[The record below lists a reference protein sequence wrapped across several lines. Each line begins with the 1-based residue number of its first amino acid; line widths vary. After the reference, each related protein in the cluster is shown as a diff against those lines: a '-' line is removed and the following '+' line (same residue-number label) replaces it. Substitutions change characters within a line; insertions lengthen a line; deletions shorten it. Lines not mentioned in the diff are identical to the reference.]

1 MSAKTWLP
9 SSPIGFPSGGL
20 ATSAFVAAWI
30 EDFRQAMIDIGLTQT
45 ADTGQFDAG
54 AFTFTYNG
62 NVYEV
67 VGPEQTYL
75 MFAMNDDLH
84 DDYPLFIRV
93 GFMVC
98 GGASK
103 GNGYAPA
110 TSVRGGTGTDGAGV
124 LTGHVS
130 GAMTYGAGYGN
141 TNAYPFTP
149 QRQSWACLSKEKGFL
164 GVMFAPGSRFNNDY
178 DQRFAVVAFFLE
190 RVPDAFG
197 SPTGDGFTLWAR
209 NVPHVDSYASSNDQ
223 NYPSVVTAAA
233 QTVMLNGFSSGVVAH
248 SVPYIA
254 ASQFLA
260 AGDIYLNH
268 AYHTC
273 PAPVR
278 SVGLAAVSSVHG
290 VSEGALLEFTPYG
303 TVPSTF
309 VSIGYGAAFRP
320 CGATAS
326 ANPCFLF
333 E

>member
-1 MSAKTWLP
+1 ML
-9 SSPIGFPSGGL
+9 
-20 ATSAFVAAWI
+20 
-30 EDFRQAMIDIGLTQT
+30 DIGLTQT

-54 AFTFTYNG
+54 TFAFTYNS
-62 NVYEV
+62 NILNS

-84 DDYPLFIRV
+84 DDYPLFIRI
-93 GFMVC
+93 GFRVC
-98 GGASK
+98 GGSSK
-103 GNGYAPA
+103 SDGYAPA
-110 TSVRGGTGTDGAGV
+110 TSVQAGTGTNGAGL

-130 GAMTYGAGYGN
+130 SAMTYGVGLGS
-141 TNAYPFTP
+141 TNNYTLTP

-164 GVMFAPGSRFNNDY
+164 GVMFAPGSRFNKDY

-209 NVPHVDSYASSNDQ
+209 NAPHFGYYASSNDQ
-223 NYPSVVTAAA
+223 NYPWVATAAA
-233 QTVMLNGFSSGVVAH
+233 QTVMLNGFNSGAVTHA
-248 SVPYIA
+248 VPYIA
-254 ASQFLA
+254 SSQFLD

-290 VSEGALLEFTPYG
+290 VSEGSLLEFTPYG

-320 CGATAS
+320 CGATTS

>member
-9 SSPIGFPSGGL
+9 ANPIGFPSGGL

-30 EDFRQAMIDIGLTQT
+30 EDFRQAMLDIGLTQT

-54 AFTFTYNG
+54 TFAFTYNG
-62 NVYEV
+62 NIYNS
-67 VGPEQTYL
+67 VGPEQTYM

-84 DDYPLFIRV
+84 DDYPLFIRI
-93 GFMVC
+93 GFRVC
-98 GGASK
+98 GGNSK
-103 GNGYAPA
+103 SDGYAPA
-110 TSVRGGTGTDGAGV
+110 TSVQAGTGTNGAGL
-124 LTGHVS
+124 LTGRVTS
-130 GAMTYGAGYGN
+130 AMTYGAGYG
-141 TNAYPFTP
+141 AAVGYPFTP

-164 GVMFAPGSRFNNDY
+164 GVMFAPGSRFNANE

-197 SPTGDGFTLWAR
+197 SPTGGGFTLWAR
-209 NVPHVDSYASSNDQ
+209 NATSLNAYPSSNGQ
-223 NYPSVVTAAA
+223 NYANVAVAAA
-233 QTVMLNGFSSGVVAH
+233 QTVMLNGFDSGAVTH

-254 ASQFLA
+254 ASQFLV

-290 VSEGALLEFTPYG
+290 VSEGSLLEFTPYG

-320 CGATAS
+320 CSATAS
-326 ANPCFLF
+326 VNPCFLF

>member
-9 SSPIGFPSGGL
+9 ANPIGFPSGGL
-20 ATSAFVAAWI
+20 TTNAFVAAWI
-30 EDFRQAMIDIGLTQT
+30 EDFRQAMLDIGLTQT

-54 AFTFTYNG
+54 AFAFTYNG
-62 NVYEV
+62 NIYGA

-84 DDYPLFIRV
+84 DDYPLFIRI
-93 GFMVC
+93 GFRVC
-98 GGASK
+98 GGDSK
-103 GNGYAPA
+103 QDGYAPA
-110 TSVRGGTGTDGAGV
+110 TSVQVGTGTSGAGL
-124 LTGHVS
+124 LTGRVS
-130 GAMTYGAGYGN
+130 SAMTYGAGYGN
-141 TNAYPFTP
+141 VNAYTLTP
-149 QRQSWACLSKEKGFL
+149 RRQSWACLSKEKGFL
-164 GVMFAPGSRFNNDY
+164 GVMFAPGSRFHKDY

-209 NVPHVDSYASSNDQ
+209 NVPYFWIDASSNDQ
-223 NYPSVVTAAA
+223 NYSRVMTAAA
-233 QTVMLNGFSSGVVAH
+233 QTVMLNGFNSGAVTHA
-248 SVPYIA
+248 VPYIA
-254 ASQFLA
+254 SSQFLD

-273 PAPVR
+273 PTPVR
-278 SVGLAAVSSVHG
+278 SVGLAAVSSVHD

-320 CGATAS
+320 CGATTS

>member
-9 SSPIGFPSGGL
+9 ANPIGFPSGGL
-20 ATSAFVAAWI
+20 ATDAFIAAWI

-45 ADTGQFDAG
+45 ADTGQFSAG

-62 NVYEV
+62 NIPAS

-93 GFMVC
+93 GFSVC
-98 GGASK
+98 CGTSK

-110 TSVRGGTGTDGAGV
+110 TSVQVGTGTNGAGV
-124 LTGHVS
+124 LTGRVS
-130 GAMTYGAGYGN
+130 SAMTYGAGYGN
-141 TNAYPFTP
+141 TNDYPLTP

-164 GVMFAPGSRFNNDY
+164 GVMFAPGSRFHSSY
-178 DQRFAVVAFFLE
+178 DQYFAVVAFFLE

-197 SPTGDGFTLWAR
+197 NPTGDGFTLWAR
-209 NVPHVDSYASSNDQ
+209 NVPLAIFDASSHDQ
-223 NYPSVVTAAA
+223 NYRNVAVAAA
-233 QTVMLNGFSSGVVAH
+233 QTVMLNGFNSGAVTHA
-248 SVPYIA
+248 VPYIA

-278 SVGLAAVSSVHG
+278 SVGLAAMSSVHG
-290 VSEGALLEFTPYG
+290 VSEGSLLEFAPYG

-320 CGATAS
+320 CGATTS

>member
-9 SSPIGFPSGGL
+9 ANPIGFPSGGL

-30 EDFRQAMIDIGLTQT
+30 EDFRQAMLDIGLTQT

-54 AFTFTYNG
+54 TFAFTYNG
-62 NVYEV
+62 YTYNS
-67 VGPEQTYL
+67 VGPEQTYM
-75 MFAMNDDLH
+75 MFAMNDNLH
-84 DDYPLFIRV
+84 NNYPLFIRI
-93 GFMVC
+93 GFRVC
-98 GGASK
+98 GGSSRS
-103 GNGYAPA
+103 NGYAPA
-110 TSVRGGTGTDGAGV
+110 TSVQVGTSTNGAGG
-124 LTGHVS
+124 LTGYVTS
-130 GAMTYGAGYGN
+130 AMTYGAGLG
-141 TNAYPFTP
+141 TDVGYPFTP

-164 GVMFAPGSRFNNDY
+164 GVMFAPGSRFHDSY
-178 DQRFAVVAFFLE
+178 DHHFAVVAFFLE

-197 SPTGDGFTLWAR
+197 SPTGGGFTLWAR
-209 NVPHVDSYASSNDQ
+209 NATFFNTNPSSNDQ
-223 NYPSVVTAAA
+223 NYANVGVAAA
-233 QTVMLNGFSSGVVAH
+233 QTVMLNGFNSGEVTHA
-248 SVPYIA
+248 VPYIA
-254 ASQFLA
+254 SSQFLN

-290 VSEGALLEFTPYG
+290 VSEGSLLEFTPYG

-320 CGATAS
+320 CSAATS

>member
-30 EDFRQAMIDIGLTQT
+30 EDFRQAMLDIGLAQT

-62 NVYEV
+62 DTNLG

-93 GFMVC
+93 GFRVF
-98 GGASK
+98 GGRSREH
-103 GNGYAPA
+103 GYAPA
-110 TSVRGGTGTDGAGV
+110 TSVQVGTGTSGSGA
-124 LTGHVS
+124 LTGRVS
-130 GAMTYGAGYGN
+130 GAMTYGAGYRD
-141 TNAYPFTP
+141 TDAYPRTP

-164 GVMFAPGSRFNNDY
+164 GVMFAPGSRFHSNY
-178 DQRFAVVAFFLE
+178 DQYFAVVAFFLE

-197 SPTGDGFTLWAR
+197 NPTGDGFTLWAR
-209 NVPHVDSYASSNDQ
+209 NVPYANYYPSSHDQ
-223 NYPSVVTAAA
+223 NYSNVAVAAA
-233 QTVMLNGFSSGVVAH
+233 QTVMLNGFDSGAVTH

-254 ASQFLA
+254 ASQFLV

-290 VSEGALLEFTPYG
+290 VSEGSLLEFTPYG

-320 CGATAS
+320 CEATAS